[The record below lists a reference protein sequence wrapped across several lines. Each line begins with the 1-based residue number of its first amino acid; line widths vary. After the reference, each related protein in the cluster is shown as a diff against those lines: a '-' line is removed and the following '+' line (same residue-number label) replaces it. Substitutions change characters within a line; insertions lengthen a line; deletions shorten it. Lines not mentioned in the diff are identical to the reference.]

1 MSAEQA
7 AAGAVLSIDTLVY
20 YGLKQQP
27 FAAEAPDA
35 FIYSDAALDM
45 AVNATANYLDQNEH
59 GIVIKGEPGIGKS
72 TQIRRLL
79 SRLRGRFNPCVLP
92 ATVTTTLAEA
102 EHRMAECWQ
111 QGQPVS
117 QTDAGWLCDL
127 LTRGLRPVLVVDDA
141 HLLSADVLEGLFRLQ
156 RDIRERCGRSFGLVL
171 FGESS
176 IETTLSAIEA
186 DVPEAGQCHAILLR
200 PLTREQIAAYVDHRL
215 RTAGLFMDNPFT
227 EQDIAQLHEDTQGIP
242 AAINPAAT
250 RILEAHGQAEI
261 RREQAGRQGW
271 LRQHRMALVLATL
284 TLLLTAGLWWLLQG
298 YVATEPPGEAPA
310 EDTPPTARHQ
320 PLELPPPLEENDTTP
335 TAEPAPKAV
344 PEPTTASLPST
355 PRSETPPASVPEPKP
370 ASVAAATLP
379 PAPAGKTRAERPAPS
394 TGSDSVPTPGAT
406 TTRNGAQPAPPTG
419 TEQPPAPSE
428 AARAPKADPRA
439 KAGPASPASPE
450 TARGSSAPARK
461 TVAVRQIAGLQPP
474 AWLLKQ
480 DPKQFAIQLAALSEP
495 AGLARIAHELKLNK
509 PLAWY
514 HLRRGGKSLYV
525 LVTAPYP
532 DRSAARRAI
541 GRLPASLRRSGPWI
555 RPLKDIQDLIYAQ

>member
-1 MSAEQA
+1 MSADKA
-7 AAGAVLSIDTLVY
+7 ASGAVLSIDTLVY

-45 AVNATANYLDQNEH
+45 AVNATANYLDNNEH

-79 SRLRGRFNPCVLP
+79 LRLRGRFNGCVLP
-92 ATVTTTLAEA
+92 ATVTTTLAEI

-141 HLLSADVLEGLFRLQ
+141 HLLSADVMEGLFRLQ
-156 RDIRERCGRSFGLVL
+156 RDIRDRCGRSFGLVL

-271 LRQHRMALVLATL
+271 LRQHRMAIILGGL
-284 TLLLTAGLWWLLQG
+284 TLLLTAGLWWLLSG
-298 YVATEPPGEAPA
+298 YVATEAPSEPALEAMSPPP
-310 EDTPPTARHQ
+310 RHQ
-320 PLELPPPLEENDTTP
+320 PLEVPPPLEAPDTPRT
-335 TAEPAPKAV
+335 TAAAPRPDSGAPAPKPAAPAQGTATPVPSTQSTPGPEAVPAVATADKSPSGESAPSEPTV
-344 PEPTTASLPST
+344 PEPPPATAAIPGHTAPAPTPAPRRSEAPTT
-355 PRSETPPASVPEPKP
+355 PRTATPRAPAAKP
-370 ASVAAATLP
+370 AGAT
-379 PAPAGKTRAERPAPS
+379 ATGPAGKA
-394 TGSDSVPTPGAT
+394 
-406 TTRNGAQPAPPTG
+406 PAPP
-419 TEQPPAPSE
+419 
-428 AARAPKADPRA
+428 
-439 KAGPASPASPE
+439 
-450 TARGSSAPARK
+450 RK
-461 TVAVRQIAGLQPP
+461 TMVVRQIAGLKPP

-495 AGLARIAHELKLNK
+495 AGLSRIARDLRLDK

-514 HLRRGGKSLYV
+514 HLRRGGKTLYV

-532 DRSAARRAI
+532 DRSAARQAI